1 MAATYA
7 RQVASEEIPP
17 HLVAQT
23 PLEPGRAA
31 PVSRQWQPPDSS
43 PRTSRL
49 RPRRIAQG
57 WWQAGLCPK
66 TLLHPPALLR
76 RKKKHRNSSLKIPLK
91 SQGQT
96 EKQRQTKESR
106 SSSRRIDCYQDSGDS
121 ARGCWR
127 ACAWWGR
134 CPFLR
139 RCAVMVLA
147 PKLGIYFY
155 VLWHCKLCQYNF

>member
-1 MAATYA
+1 MVSSFSTRFFLNSAGDVHLPALAGSNKSVRVQPRHLMAATYA

-31 PVSRQWQPPDSS
+31 PGRRQWQPPDSS

-76 RKKKHRNSSLKIPLK
+76 RKKKHRNSSWKIPEK

-121 ARGCWR
+121 ARGC
-127 ACAWWGR
+127 
-134 CPFLR
+134 
-139 RCAVMVLA
+139 
-147 PKLGIYFY
+147 
-155 VLWHCKLCQYNF
+155 

>member
-31 PVSRQWQPPDSS
+31 PGRQQWQPPDSS

-76 RKKKHRNSSLKIPLK
+76 RKKKHRNSSWKIPEK

-106 SSSRRIDCYQDSGDS
+106 SSSRRIDCYQDSGFRRLS
-121 ARGCWR
+121 AGLLTGMPR
-127 ACAWWGR
+127 WGR

-155 VLWHCKLCQYNF
+155 VL